1 MRSRR
6 ADQRLGRNPARR
18 IGRADSPASRAAV
31 AVPPAVEGPDDLP
44 PEQWPALYE
53 AGATLQ
59 EIAER
64 TGHTSKRVR
73 RELWARGVKFRPR
86 CPRPPAWHATAA
98 EMWARGAT
106 YAEISKVVGQTR
118 SAVRVALLRRKQ
130 RLAQAA
136 MSGPIDPSLTQSVP
150 PKNELDG

>member
-1 MRSRR
+1 M
-6 ADQRLGRNPARR
+6 
-18 IGRADSPASRAAV
+18 
-31 AVPPAVEGPDDLP
+31 PPATGWPDDLP

-73 RELWARGVKFRPR
+73 RELWARSVKFRPP

-98 EMWARGAT
+98 EMRARGAT

-136 MSGPIDPSLTQSVP
+136 VPGLIDPPLGIASAGGAAGGCPLAMRQSEGPRPETRAGVP
-150 PKNELDG
+150 D

>member
-1 MRSRR
+1 MGSGE
-6 ADQRLGRNPARR
+6 ATVPAV
-18 IGRADSPASRAAV
+18 RAAV
-31 AVPPAVEGPDDLP
+31 AVPPATGWPDDLP

-136 MSGPIDPSLTQSVP
+136 VPEAADRHRAAARQVPACGTGERGPATGDA
-150 PKNELDG
+150 GRAA